1 MWQACDQDAADTAG
15 MPTLHMRAELY
26 MHSFYARMYAC
37 NSFYARMYA
46 CNSFYARMY
55 ACNSTEHA
63 ASTAS

>member
-1 MWQACDQDAADTAG
+1 